1 LPPSANI
8 ASAAIE
14 ATEAIDGRNYEL
26 RVRRPVRLDPSA
38 PRLVVVAH
46 QETPIATELLRVCID
61 AVRRFTPEPH
71 ELWVV
76 DNNSPIEAA
85 EKLLDEPDVNVI
97 LNRTEP
103 LPAEALTA
111 DRGLV
116 NTARQLTWG
125 SYANAIGLE
134 LAVRCIDPLSACL
147 MTMHMDVMPCR
158 SGWLTFLRSKLHNG
172 VAAAG
177 VRLDRTR
184 TPEGVLHVLGYMVDY
199 QAFRRLELDFF
210 PELPAYDVGDL
221 VTVRLRR
228 AGHGIFACR
237 NTLWEPE
244 LIAIL
249 PEDPPLR
256 DFSVDRSLD
265 DDGNPIFLH
274 LGRGVRRARGEPVKG
289 VDVQDWIR
297 FAREHLLK

>member
-1 LPPSANI
+1 M
-8 ASAAIE
+8 
-14 ATEAIDGRNYEL
+14 TVGIDGVEYEL
-26 RVRRPVRLDPSA
+26 RVHQPVRLDEHA

-46 QETPIATELLRVCID
+46 QGTETAEQLLRVCID
-61 AVRRFTPEPH
+61 TVRRFTPEPH

-76 DNNSPIEAA
+76 DNNSPVRPAEELLKEA
-85 EKLLDEPDVNVI
+85 DINVI

-103 LPAEALTA
+103 LPSEARTG
-111 DRGLV
+111 DPG
-116 NTARQLTWG
+116 ARPTTQLAWG

-134 LAVRCIDPLSACL
+134 LALRCIDPLSTHVMA
-147 MTMHMDVMPCR
+147 MHMDVMPCR
-158 SGWLTFLRSKLHNG
+158 QGWLSFLRSKIADRT
-172 VAAAG
+172 AAAG

-184 TPEGVLHVLGYMVDY
+184 TSDGVLHVLGYMVDY
-199 QAFRRLELDFF
+199 QVFRGLGLDFF
-210 PELPAYDVGDL
+210 PDLPTYDVGDL
-221 VTVRLRR
+221 VTVRLRA
-228 AGHGIFACR
+228 AGYRVFACR

-244 LIAIL
+244 LAMIL

-256 DFSVDRSLD
+256 DFSVDRALD

-297 FAREHLLK
+297 FAREHLLA

>member
-1 LPPSANI
+1 MPFSVRSTP
-8 ASAAIE
+8 AAID
-14 ATEAIDGRNYEL
+14 AVVAIDGKDYAL
-26 RVRRPVRLDPSA
+26 RVNRPVKLDPTA

-61 AVRRFTPEPH
+61 AIQRFTPEPH

-76 DNNSPIEAA
+76 DNNSPLDSA

-103 LPAEALTA
+103 LPVEARATDCHPDSPA
-111 DRGLV
+111 K
-116 NTARQLTWG
+116 QLRWG

-134 LAVRCIDPLSACL
+134 LALRCIDPLSACL

-158 SGWLTFLRSKLHNG
+158 RGWLTFLRSKLDDG
-172 VAAAG
+172 AAAAG

-199 QAFRRLELDFF
+199 QVFRGLGLDFF

-228 AGHGIFACR
+228 AGHRVFACR

-244 LIAIL
+244 LAATL
-249 PEDPPLR
+249 PDYPPLR
-256 DFSVDRSLD
+256 DFPVDRSLD